1 MSSGGLVTDYLL
13 EMRGIEKEFPGVKA
27 LQNVNINLLPGEV
40 HAIVGENGAGKS
52 TLMKVLNG
60 VYQPDAGSIFIGG
73 VEAKIDNIYQAQHFG
88 ISIVFQEFNLCN
100 HISVANNVFIGRLD
114 NKFGVVNDRVV
125 KKNTKQLLDRLDI
138 DINPDRLIKTLSVAQ
153 KQMVEIAKAVSLNAR
168 VIIFDEPTSSLTSVE
183 IEQLFKIIR
192 QLKAEGKG
200 IFYISHRMEE
210 LPVIAD
216 RITVLRDGQYIA
228 TTNSKEIT
236 PDELIKL
243 MVGRELN
250 SKFPGRNRR
259 IGEVF
264 FEAKNIK
271 RKGIINVD
279 GFSLRRGEVL
289 GVAGLIGSGR
299 TETMRAI
306 FGADKVDEPMDITLD
321 GKKVKISQPSSAI
334 YNGIAYLTEDRKETG
349 LALTMDIERNINMAS
364 HKEYSWY
371 GIMNGAAAA
380 ANAQTQRERFSI
392 RIPGLW
398 QKAMYLSG
406 GNQQKV
412 VLAKW
417 LCRNVKVLIMDEP
430 TRGIDVGAK
439 YEIYKLMDQLLD
451 TGIGIIMISSEL
463 PEILGMSDRVIVF
476 HAGSIAGVLPIE
488 EATQIKIL
496 EYAAGLHNKSA
507 GVSL

>member
-1 MSSGGLVTDYLL
+1 MEYLL

-27 LQNVNINLLPGEV
+27 LQNVNINLIPGEV

-60 VYQPDAGSIFIGG
+60 VYQPDAGSIHIDGKEVKIG
-73 VEAKIDNIYQAQHFG
+73 NIYGAQHFG

-100 HISVANNVFIGRLD
+100 HINVADNVFIGRLD
-114 NKFGVVNDRVV
+114 NRFGVVNDKTVRE
-125 KKNTKQLLDRLDI
+125 KTKQLLDRLGI
-138 DINPDRLIKTLSVAQ
+138 DISPGRLIKTLSVAQ

-168 VIIFDEPTSSLTSVE
+168 IIVFDEPTSSLTSVE

-216 RITVLRDGQYIA
+216 RITVMRDGQYIA
-228 TTNSKEIT
+228 TVNSKDIT
-236 PDELIKL
+236 FEELIKL

-250 SKFPGRNRR
+250 NKFPERHRK
-259 IGEVF
+259 IGDVY

-271 RKGIINVD
+271 RRGVINVE
-279 GFSLRRGEVL
+279 GFYLRRGEIL

-306 FGADKVDEPMDITLD
+306 FGADRVDEPMDIILE
-321 GKKVKISQPSSAI
+321 GKKIKINQPSSSI
-334 YNGIAYLTEDRKETG
+334 RSGIAYLTEDRKETG
-349 LALTMDIERNINMAS
+349 LALKMDVERNINMAS

-371 GIMNGAAAA
+371 GIMNVAAAA
-380 ANAQTQRERFSI
+380 ANAQTQRERLSI

-398 QKAMYLSG
+398 QKVMYLSG

-439 YEIYKLMDQLLD
+439 YEIYKLMEQLLD

-476 HAGSIAGVLPIE
+476 HAGSIAGNLPIE
-488 EATQIKIL
+488 EATQVNIL
-496 EYAAGLHNKSA
+496 EYAAGMHNKSIGA
-507 GVSL
+507 S

>member
-1 MSSGGLVTDYLL
+1 VVEYLL

-27 LQNVNINLLPGEV
+27 LQNVNINLMPGEV

-60 VYQPDAGSIFIGG
+60 VYQPDTGAILINGRE
-73 VEAKIDNIYQAQHFG
+73 VKIDNIYRAQHLG

-114 NKFGVVNDRVV
+114 NRFGVVNDKAV
-125 KKNTKQLLDRLDI
+125 KEKTRRLLDRLGI
-138 DINPDRLIKTLSVAQ
+138 NINPDRLIKTLSIAQ

-168 VIIFDEPTSSLTSVE
+168 IIVFDEPTSSLTSVE

-192 QLKAEGKG
+192 QLRDEGKG

-210 LPVIAD
+210 LPLIAD
-216 RITVLRDGQYIA
+216 RITVLRDGQYI
-228 TTNSKEIT
+228 TTAESKEIGS
-236 PDELIKL
+236 DALIKL

-250 SKFPGRNRR
+250 NKFPERNRAV
-259 IGEVF
+259 GEVY
-264 FEAKNIK
+264 FEAKNI
-271 RKGIINVD
+271 RRRGVIDID
-279 GFSLRRGEVL
+279 GFNLRRGEVL

-299 TETMRAI
+299 TETMRAV
-306 FGADKVDEPMDITLD
+306 FGADKTDEPMDITLE
-321 GKKVKISQPSSAI
+321 GKKIRISQPSSAI
-334 YNGIAYLTEDRKETG
+334 HNGIAYLTEDRKETG
-349 LALTMDIERNINMAS
+349 LALKMDVERNINMAS
-364 HKEYSWY
+364 HWEYSNY
-371 GIMNGAAAA
+371 GVMNVKAAD

-439 YEIYKLMDQLLD
+439 YEIYKLMEQLLGA
-451 TGIGIIMISSEL
+451 GIGIIMISSEL

-476 HAGSIAGVLPIE
+476 HAGSIAGNLPIE
-488 EATQIKIL
+488 EATQVKIL
-496 EYAAGLHNKSA
+496 EYAAGIHTKSA
-507 GVSL
+507 GASS

>member
-1 MSSGGLVTDYLL
+1 MGYLL
-13 EMRGIEKEFPGVKA
+13 EMQGIEKEFPGVKA
-27 LQNVNINLLPGEV
+27 LQNVNINLMPGEV

-60 VYQPDAGSIFIGG
+60 VYQPDRGSICIGG
-73 VEAKIDNIYQAQHFG
+73 QEVKIENIYKAQHFG

-100 HISVANNVFIGRLD
+100 HISVADNVFIGRLD
-114 NKFGVVNDRVV
+114 NRCGVVNDKTVRE
-125 KKNTKQLLDRLDI
+125 KTKQLLDRLGI
-138 DINPDRLIKTLSVAQ
+138 DINPERLIKTLSVAQ

-168 VIIFDEPTSSLTSVE
+168 IIVFDEPTSSLTNVE
-183 IEQLFKIIR
+183 IDQLFKIIR

-228 TTNSKEIT
+228 TANSNEIT
-236 PDELIKL
+236 SEALIKL

-250 SKFPGRNRR
+250 NKFPERR
-259 IGEVF
+259 HNIGAVY

-271 RKGIINVD
+271 RKGLVNVD
-279 GFSLRRGEVL
+279 GFYLRRGEVL

-306 FGADKVDEPMDITLD
+306 FGADRVDEPMDITLE
-321 GKKVKISQPSSAI
+321 GKKIKISQPSSAI

-349 LALTMDIERNINMAS
+349 LALKMDIERNINMAS
-364 HKEYSWY
+364 HKEYSRY
-371 GIMNGAAAA
+371 GVMNVRAAA
-380 ANAQTQRERFSI
+380 ANAQIQRERLSI

-398 QKAMYLSG
+398 QKAIYLSG

-439 YEIYKLMDQLLD
+439 YEIYKLMAQLLE

-476 HAGSIAGVLPIE
+476 HAGSIAGDIPIE
-488 EATQIKIL
+488 EATQVKIL
-496 EYAAGLHNKSA
+496 EYAAGISTKSTGA
-507 GVSL
+507 YHEHI